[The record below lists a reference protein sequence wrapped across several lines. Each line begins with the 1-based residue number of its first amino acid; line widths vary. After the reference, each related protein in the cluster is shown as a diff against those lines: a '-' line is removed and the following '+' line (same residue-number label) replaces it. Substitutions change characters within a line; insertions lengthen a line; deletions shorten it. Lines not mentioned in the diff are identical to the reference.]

1 MYEEA
6 ESVPPFSYPG
16 RRKVQVCLSVCLLSS
31 PPRPPPSPSLAIL
44 FLLAYRRVYQFTL
57 LSVPQCLAP
66 ALLLVDS
73 VEPRLALVVQID
85 DPPLVRVAETR
96 QTEQTTLILRRSAN
110 RISAHVLG
118 TRKAD
123 SYVGLH
129 ENESDLVEVGS
140 EGVHA
145 RRVGQV
151 FVGKTGENE
160 TKLTLVVRASV
171 RTDTSTDA
179 APNTYIRER
188 EDKAPLYTTTAHP
201 LDLLACP
208 RYHHTTTPRHTGA
221 APHMVYLYV
230 STYVSS
236 QGIFA
241 ASCVPPTI
249 T

>member
-1 MYEEA
+1 M
-6 ESVPPFSYPG
+6 SVPH
-16 RRKVQVCLSVCLLSS
+16 
-31 PPRPPPSPSLAIL
+31 
-44 FLLAYRRVYQFTL
+44 
-57 LSVPQCLAP
+57 CLAP

-129 ENESDLVEVGS
+129 QNESDLVEVGS

-151 FVGKTGENE
+151 FVVKTGENE
-160 TKLTLVVRASV
+160 AKLTHVVRASV
-171 RTDTSTDA
+171 RTDTYTDA
-179 APNTYIRER
+179 APNAYIRER
-188 EDKAPLYTTTAHP
+188 EDKSTALHNNRP
-201 LDLLACP
+201 SPWPVSLP
-208 RYHHTTTPRHTGA
+208 SISPHHTATPYNTGAA
-221 APHMVYLYV
+221 APHMVCMYLH
-230 STYVSS
+230 TYQVRGSS
-236 QGIFA
+236 PFP
-241 ASCVPPTI
+241 ASPQQLPDVDFLD
-249 T
+249 